1 MKPRRAWSF
10 ALPLL
15 ASVISGCPESAT
27 TTQTSP
33 TTTSTPAPAEPTPTL
48 RLPADTRPVS
58 QAIELTL
65 DPRREDYTG
74 RVDIQIQLSTPRR
87 VLWLHGKDLQVSA
100 ATVTPE
106 GGAPITATWAQK
118 DESGI
123 GALTLANDVP
133 AGAAR
138 ISLQFSAKFGTG
150 QKGLYT
156 TSQADTK
163 YAFTQ
168 FEAIAARS
176 AFPCFDEPSFK
187 IPYSLTL
194 VVPSSMQAIANTKE
208 TARAAEGDNVRVSF
222 AETQKLPSYLLA
234 LAVGPLDVVV
244 APDVPANAVRKT
256 PLPLRAVTAKGRGK
270 EVAYALSHTGEILA
284 ALEDYA
290 KVPYPYDKLDI
301 IAIPGKGGAMENPG
315 AITFGEFLLLFDPK
329 SAPIRQRRAYAVVM
343 AHELAH
349 IWAGDLVTMQWW
361 DDLWL
366 NEAFATWL
374 AAKIADAWDPKVNAE
389 LGLLRGVQQAMGTD
403 ALVSARAIRQP
414 IASNDDIENA
424 FDGITY
430 QKGGGVIAM
439 FERWLGR
446 DTWAKGFNA
455 YLQKHAHAN
464 ASADDLLD
472 AQNAVSGK
480 DVKSAFHTFL
490 DQPGVPFVE
499 VAVACEGKG
508 PATVR
513 LSQSRFLPLGSA
525 GDPAKTWKIPVC
537 MKYGSNK
544 TVGESCTLLEGK
556 SADFTLPEA
565 AGCPDWLLPNAD
577 GAGYY
582 RFSLAAPDLQKLR
595 KNGLSAL
602 SIREKVAYANSNRA
616 AYAKGA
622 TSFGQIIEAS
632 APLVE
637 EADPSLAGEP
647 MAFLGQARSWMF
659 NDPLRA
665 KVESYAQKLY
675 ASAYK
680 RLGWTAKAGESDE
693 TSLLRATVLGFYV
706 ETIRDPKARAEA
718 KKRGLSYLGLGKD
731 NVLHPEAVDPN
742 LADLCVGVVGEEL
755 DRKSW
760 DTLHKQ
766 LEKAVEETERRR
778 LIYALSSGKTKELVE
793 LARGLVFD
801 PVLRENEIMSPVWA
815 QLSGDEQRNDTWEWI
830 KVNYEKI
837 FARLPKH
844 HAGVALLSTGSVFCD
859 EAHAAD
865 VEAFFKPKVDKIE
878 GGPRTLAQNL
888 EDVRLCAARRKAQE
902 PKVREFF
909 EAKK

>member
-1 MKPRRAWSF
+1 M
-10 ALPLL
+10 
-15 ASVISGCPESAT
+15 SGCPETAT

-33 TTTSTPAPAEPTPTL
+33 TSTSTPVAEEAAPKL

-58 QAIELTL
+58 QTIELTL
-65 DPRREDYTG
+65 DPRKEDYSG
-74 RVDIQIQLSTPRR
+74 RVDINVQLNTPRR
-87 VLWLHGKDLQVSA
+87 TIWLHGKDLRVA
-100 ATVTPE
+100 TATVTPE
-106 GGAPITATWAQK
+106 GGAPINATWSQK
-118 DESGI
+118 DDAGI
-123 GALTLANDVP
+123 GALTLSSDVP

-138 ISLQFSAKFGTG
+138 VTITFSAKFGNG

-187 IPYSLTL
+187 IPYTMTL

-208 TARAAEGDNVRVSF
+208 TARATVGENIRVSF
-222 AETQKLPSYLLA
+222 AQTEKLPSYLLA
-234 LAVGPLDVVV
+234 LAVGPLDIVP
-244 APDVPANAVRKT
+244 APDVPANAYRKT

-270 EVAYALSHTGEILA
+270 EVAYALAHTGEMVT

-315 AITFGEFLLLFDPK
+315 AVTFGEFLLLFDPK
-329 SAPIRQRRAYAVVM
+329 TAPIRQRRSYAVVM

-389 LGLLRGVQQAMGTD
+389 LQLLRSVQQAMGTD
-403 ALVSARAIRQP
+403 ALVSSRAIRQP

-430 QKGGGVIAM
+430 SKGGGVIAM
-439 FERWLGR
+439 FERWLGK
-446 DTWAKGFNA
+446 DAWAKGFNA
-455 YLQKHAHAN
+455 YLQKHSHAN

-472 AQNAVSGK
+472 AQNLVSGK

-499 VAVACEGKG
+499 VSVACKDNS
-508 PATVR
+508 PATVH
-513 LSQSRFLPLGSA
+513 LTQSRFLPLGSS

-537 MKYGSNK
+537 MKYSTNK
-544 TVGESCTLLEGK
+544 TIAESCTLLEGK
-556 SADFTLPEA
+556 TADFTLPAA

-582 RFSLAAPDLQKLR
+582 RFSLAASDLEKLR
-595 KNGLSAL
+595 KNGLASL

-616 AYAKGA
+616 AYAKGT
-622 TSFGQIIEAS
+622 TSFGEVIEAS
-632 APLVE
+632 APLVDE
-637 EADPSLAGEP
+637 SDPSLAAEP
-647 MAFLGQARSWMF
+647 MGFLGQARNWMYT
-659 NDPLRA
+659 DPLRA
-665 KVESYAQKLY
+665 KIEAYSQKLY
-675 ASAYK
+675 TNAYK
-680 RLGWTAKAGESDE
+680 RLGWTPKPGESDE
-693 TSLLRATVLGFYV
+693 TALLRATVLGFFV
-706 ETIRDPKARAEA
+706 DTIREPKARAEA
-718 KKRGLSYLGLGKD
+718 KKRGLAYLGVGKD
-731 NVLHPEAVDPN
+731 NTLHPEAVDAN
-742 LADLCVGVVGEEL
+742 LVDLCVGVVGEDA
-755 DRKSW
+755 DRATW
-760 DTLHKQ
+760 DALHKQ
-766 LEKAVEETERRR
+766 LEKSVEETERRR
-778 LIYALSSGKTKELVE
+778 LLYALSSGKSKELVE

-801 PVLRENEIMSPVWA
+801 PLLRENEIMGPIWA
-815 QLSGDEQRNDTWEWI
+815 QLSDEDQRDETWEWL
-830 KVNYEKI
+830 KTNYDKI
-837 FARLPKH
+837 YARLPKH
-844 HAGVALLSTGSVFCD
+844 HAGNALLSTGSVFCD

-888 EDVRLCAARRKAQE
+888 EDVRLCSARRKVQE

-909 EAKK
+909 EKKK